1 MCACRIWMKECMDL
15 CSVFSPRSSEVHAP
29 TITAQSQY
37 NMQVFLQL
45 PNGQTIPVQ
54 IPANSAGGL
63 QVVPPSVMTSRV
75 EQQPVV
81 NTPIQHQTVIL
92 PAQTTSPA
100 QSQSNIT
107 KQVNPIATTVL
118 LKVLINIWKHG
129 KLVHALETSLENMA
143 VHFLILQAVWHFY
156 LFSRTLL
163 S

>member
-15 CSVFSPRSSEVHAP
+15 CVVFSPRSSEVHAP

-81 NTPIQHQTVIL
+81 NAPIQHQTVIL

-118 LKVLINIWKHG
+118 LSVNQHNMKTWKVSACSGNITWKHG
-129 KLVHALETSLENMA
+129 SSFFDFTGCLTFLSL
-143 VHFLILQAVWHFY
+143 F
-156 LFSRTLL
+156 
-163 S
+163 

>member
-1 MCACRIWMKECMDL
+1 MGACRIWMKECMDL

-118 LKVLINIWKHG
+118 LSVNQHMKTWKVSACSGNITWKHG
-129 KLVHALETSLENMA
+129 NSFFEFPGCLTFLSL
-143 VHFLILQAVWHFY
+143 F
-156 LFSRTLL
+156 
-163 S
+163 